1 MAWVLPRDAL
11 LFNSRQAVKKTDNKQ
26 NLLTGFLVI
35 FVVTL
40 GLSSC
45 GTNEED
51 SNIKQEVRVYNWSD
65 YIADSTIGEFEKET
79 GIDVTYDVYDSNEIL
94 EGKLLSGNTGYDI
107 VGPSSEFMGRQIIAG
122 VYQKLYKDA
131 LYNYDNLDP
140 AMMSLLEN
148 LDPDNAHSIPYLW
161 GTTGI
166 GYNKQKAIEI
176 MGADFAMD
184 TLDVVF
190 VPEIIAKFQHCGV
203 AFLDAPSEMFKA
215 ALHYLGLN
223 PNSQNPKDYQEQSKE
238 LFNNV
243 RPYIQYFHSSKYI
256 NDLANGDICL
266 AFAWSGDVLQAADRA
281 SESGNGVQI
290 EYKIPKEGTLMWFD
304 MLAIPADAP
313 NPGNAH
319 KFLNYILKPEVI
331 AEISNKVNFAN
342 ANIPSKS
349 LIKADSL
356 NNPDIYPEE
365 ELMRKLF
372 VAKILPPDIDRVMTR
387 QWVDIKSQQ

>member
-1 MAWVLPRDAL
+1 M
-11 LFNSRQAVKKTDNKQ
+11 KKTNYKQ

-45 GTNEED
+45 GTNEEET
-51 SNIKQEVRVYNWSD
+51 NIKQEVKVYNWSD
-65 YIADSTIGEFEKET
+65 YIADSTIREFEKET
-79 GIDVTYDVYDSNEIL
+79 GIDVTYDVYDSNEVL

-122 VYQKLYKDA
+122 VYQKLNKDA

-166 GYNKQKAIEI
+166 GYNKQKAIEV
-176 MGADFAMD
+176 MGVDFAMN

-190 VPEIIAKFQHCGV
+190 IPEIIAKFQHCGV

-223 PNSQNPKDYQEQSKE
+223 PNSQNPKDYQEQSTE

-290 EYKIPKEGTLMWFD
+290 EYRIPKEGTLMWFD

-365 ELMRKLF
+365 ELMHKLF
-372 VAKILPPDIDRVMTR
+372 LAKILPPDIDRVMTR

>member
-11 LFNSRQAVKKTDNKQ
+11 LFNSRQAVKKTDYKQ

-45 GTNEED
+45 GTNEEET
-51 SNIKQEVRVYNWSD
+51 NIKQEVKVYNWSD
-65 YIADSTIGEFEKET
+65 YIADSTIREFEKET

-122 VYQKLYKDA
+122 VYQKLNKDA

-148 LDPDNAHSIPYLW
+148 LDPDNAYSIPYLW

-166 GYNKQKAIEI
+166 GYNKQKAIEV
-176 MGADFAMD
+176 MGVDFAMN

-190 VPEIIAKFQHCGV
+190 IPEIIAKFQHCGV

-223 PNSQNPKDYQEQSKE
+223 PNSQNPKDYQEQSTE

-313 NPGNAH
+313 NPENAH
-319 KFLNYILKPEVI
+319 EFLNYILRPEVV

-372 VAKILPPDIDRVMTR
+372 LAKILPPDIDRVMTR

>member
-1 MAWVLPRDAL
+1 M
-11 LFNSRQAVKKTDNKQ
+11 KKTDYKQ

-45 GTNEED
+45 GTNEEET
-51 SNIKQEVRVYNWSD
+51 NIKQEVRVYNWSD
-65 YIADSTIGEFEKET
+65 YIADSTIREFEKET
-79 GIDVTYDVYDSNEIL
+79 GIDVTYDVYDSNEVL

-122 VYQKLYKDA
+122 VYQKLNKDA

-166 GYNKQKAIEI
+166 GYNKQKAIEV
-176 MGADFAMD
+176 MGVDFAMN

-190 VPEIIAKFQHCGV
+190 IPEIIAKFQHCGV

-223 PNSQNPKDYQEQSKE
+223 PNSQNPKDYQGQSKE

-290 EYKIPKEGTLMWFD
+290 EYRIPKEGTLMWFD

-372 VAKILPPDIDRVMTR
+372 LAKILPPDIDRVMTR

>member
-11 LFNSRQAVKKTDNKQ
+11 LFNSRQAVKKTDYKQ

-45 GTNEED
+45 GTNEEET
-51 SNIKQEVRVYNWSD
+51 NIKQEVRVYNWSD
-65 YIADSTIGEFEKET
+65 YIADSTIREFEKET

-122 VYQKLYKDA
+122 VYQKLNKDA

-140 AMMSLLEN
+140 EMMHLLEN

-223 PNSQNPKDYQEQSKE
+223 PNSQNPKDYQEQSTE
-238 LFNNV
+238 LFKNV

-313 NPGNAH
+313 NPENAH
-319 KFLNYILKPEVI
+319 EFLNYILRPEVV

-356 NNPDIYPEE
+356 NNPGIYPEE

-372 VAKILPPDIDRVMTR
+372 IAKILPPDVDRVMTR

>member
-1 MAWVLPRDAL
+1 
-11 LFNSRQAVKKTDNKQ
+11 VKKTDNKQ

-65 YIADSTIGEFEKET
+65 YIADSTIREFEKET

-122 VYQKLYKDA
+122 VYQKLNKDT

-140 AMMSLLEN
+140 EMMNLLEN

-223 PNSQNPKDYQEQSKE
+223 PNSQNPKDYQEQSTE

-290 EYKIPKEGTLMWFD
+290 EYRIPKEGTLMWFD

-365 ELMRKLF
+365 DLMRKLF
-372 VAKILPPDIDRVMTR
+372 LAKILPPDIDRVMTR
-387 QWVDIKSQQ
+387 QWVYVKSQQ

>member
-1 MAWVLPRDAL
+1 M
-11 LFNSRQAVKKTDNKQ
+11 KKTDYKQ

-45 GTNEED
+45 GTNEEET
-51 SNIKQEVRVYNWSD
+51 NIKQEVRVYNWSD
-65 YIADSTIGEFEKET
+65 YIADSTIREFEKET

-122 VYQKLYKDA
+122 VYQKLNKDA

-166 GYNKQKAIEI
+166 GYNKQKAIEV
-176 MGADFAMD
+176 MGVDFAMN

-190 VPEIIAKFQHCGV
+190 IPEIIAKFQHCGV

-223 PNSQNPKDYQEQSKE
+223 PNSQNPKDYQEQSTE

-290 EYKIPKEGTLMWFD
+290 EYRIPKEGTLMWFD

-372 VAKILPPDIDRVMTR
+372 LAKILPPDIDRVMTR

>member
-1 MAWVLPRDAL
+1 M
-11 LFNSRQAVKKTDNKQ
+11 KKTDYKQ
-26 NLLTGFLVI
+26 NLLTGFLVV

-45 GTNEED
+45 GTNEEET
-51 SNIKQEVRVYNWSD
+51 NIKQEVKVYNWSD
-65 YIADSTIGEFEKET
+65 YIADSTIREFEKET
-79 GIDVTYDVYDSNEIL
+79 GIDVTYDVYDSNEVL

-122 VYQKLYKDA
+122 VYQKLNKDA

-140 AMMSLLEN
+140 EMMNLLEN

-223 PNSQNPKDYQEQSKE
+223 PNSQNPKDYQEQSTE
-238 LFNNV
+238 LFKNV

-313 NPGNAH
+313 NPENAH
-319 KFLNYILKPEVI
+319 EFLNYILRPEVV

-365 ELMRKLF
+365 DLMRKLF
-372 VAKILPPDIDRVMTR
+372 LAKILPPDIDRVMTR
-387 QWVDIKSQQ
+387 QWVDVKSQQ

>member
-1 MAWVLPRDAL
+1 M
-11 LFNSRQAVKKTDNKQ
+11 KKTDYKQ

-45 GTNEED
+45 GTNEEET
-51 SNIKQEVRVYNWSD
+51 NIKQEVKVYNWSD
-65 YIADSTIGEFEKET
+65 YIADSTIREFEKET
-79 GIDVTYDVYDSNEIL
+79 GIDVTYDVYDSNEVL

-122 VYQKLYKDA
+122 VYQKLNKDA

-140 AMMSLLEN
+140 AMMNLLEN

-223 PNSQNPKDYQEQSKE
+223 PNSQNPKDYQEQSTE

-290 EYKIPKEGTLMWFD
+290 EYRIPKEGTLMWFD

-372 VAKILPPDIDRVMTR
+372 LAKILPPDIDRVMTR

>member
-1 MAWVLPRDAL
+1 M
-11 LFNSRQAVKKTDNKQ
+11 KKTNYKQ

-40 GLSSC
+40 GLNSC

-65 YIADSTIGEFEKET
+65 YIADSTIREFEKET
-79 GIDVTYDVYDSNEIL
+79 GIDVTYDVYDSNEVL

-122 VYQKLYKDA
+122 VYQKLNKDA

-140 AMMSLLEN
+140 AMMNLLEN

-166 GYNKQKAIEI
+166 GYNKQKAIEV
-176 MGADFAMD
+176 MGVDFAMN

-190 VPEIIAKFQHCGV
+190 IPEIIAKFQHCGV

-223 PNSQNPKDYQEQSKE
+223 PNSQNPKDYQEQSTE

-290 EYKIPKEGTLMWFD
+290 EYRIPKEGTLMWFD

-313 NPGNAH
+313 NPENAH
-319 KFLNYILKPEVI
+319 EFLNYILRPEVV

>member
-65 YIADSTIGEFEKET
+65 YIADSTIREFEKET

-122 VYQKLYKDA
+122 VYQKLNKDT

-140 AMMSLLEN
+140 EMMNLLEN

-290 EYKIPKEGTLMWFD
+290 EYRIPKEGTLMWFD

>member
-1 MAWVLPRDAL
+1 M
-11 LFNSRQAVKKTDNKQ
+11 KKTNYKQ

-45 GTNEED
+45 GTNEEET
-51 SNIKQEVRVYNWSD
+51 NIKQEVRVYNWSD
-65 YIADSTIGEFEKET
+65 YIADSTIREFEKET
-79 GIDVTYDVYDSNEIL
+79 GIDVTYDVYDSNEVL

-122 VYQKLYKDA
+122 VYQKLNKDA

-166 GYNKQKAIEI
+166 GYNKQKAIEV
-176 MGADFAMD
+176 MGVDFAMN

-190 VPEIIAKFQHCGV
+190 IPEIIAKFQHCGV

-223 PNSQNPKDYQEQSKE
+223 PNSQNPKDYQEQSTE

-290 EYKIPKEGTLMWFD
+290 EYRIPKEGTLMWFD

-365 ELMRKLF
+365 DLMRKLF
-372 VAKILPPDIDRVMTR
+372 LAKILPPDIDRVMTR

>member
-1 MAWVLPRDAL
+1 M
-11 LFNSRQAVKKTDNKQ
+11 KKTDYKQ
-26 NLLTGFLVI
+26 NLLTSFLVI

-45 GTNEED
+45 GTNEEET
-51 SNIKQEVRVYNWSD
+51 NIKQEVKVYNWSD
-65 YIADSTIGEFEKET
+65 YIADSTIREFEKET
-79 GIDVTYDVYDSNEIL
+79 GIDVTYDVYDSNEVL

-122 VYQKLYKDA
+122 VYQKLNKDA

-223 PNSQNPKDYQEQSKE
+223 PNSQNPKDYQEQSTE
-238 LFNNV
+238 LFKNV

-290 EYKIPKEGTLMWFD
+290 EYRIPKEGTLMWFD

-372 VAKILPPDIDRVMTR
+372 LAKILPPDIDRVMTR

>member
-11 LFNSRQAVKKTDNKQ
+11 LFNSRQAVKKTDYKQ

-45 GTNEED
+45 GTNEEET
-51 SNIKQEVRVYNWSD
+51 NIKQEVKVYNWSD
-65 YIADSTIGEFEKET
+65 YIADSTIREFEKET
-79 GIDVTYDVYDSNEIL
+79 GIDVTYDVYDSNEVL

-122 VYQKLYKDA
+122 VYQKLNKDA

-166 GYNKQKAIEI
+166 GYNKQKAIEV
-176 MGADFAMD
+176 MGVDFAMN

-223 PNSQNPKDYQEQSKE
+223 PNSQNPKDYQEQSTE

-290 EYKIPKEGTLMWFD
+290 EYRIPKEGTLMWFD

-356 NNPDIYPEE
+356 NNPGIYPEE

-372 VAKILPPDIDRVMTR
+372 IAKILPPDVDRVMTR

>member
-1 MAWVLPRDAL
+1 M
-11 LFNSRQAVKKTDNKQ
+11 KKTNYKQ

-45 GTNEED
+45 GTNEEET
-51 SNIKQEVRVYNWSD
+51 NIKQEVRVYNWSD
-65 YIADSTIGEFEKET
+65 YIADSTIREFEKET
-79 GIDVTYDVYDSNEIL
+79 GIDVTYDVYDSNEVL

-122 VYQKLYKDA
+122 VYQKLNKDA

-166 GYNKQKAIEI
+166 GYNKQKAIEV
-176 MGADFAMD
+176 MGVDFAMN

-190 VPEIIAKFQHCGV
+190 IPEIIAKFQHCGV

-223 PNSQNPKDYQEQSKE
+223 PNSQNPKDYQEQSTE

-290 EYKIPKEGTLMWFD
+290 EYRIPKEGTLMWFD

-372 VAKILPPDIDRVMTR
+372 LAKILPPDIDRVMTR

>member
-1 MAWVLPRDAL
+1 M
-11 LFNSRQAVKKTDNKQ
+11 KKTNYKQ
-26 NLLTGFLVI
+26 NLLTGFLVV

-45 GTNEED
+45 GTNEEET
-51 SNIKQEVRVYNWSD
+51 NIKQEVKVYNWSD
-65 YIADSTIGEFEKET
+65 YIADSTIREFEKET
-79 GIDVTYDVYDSNEIL
+79 GIDVTYDVYDSNEVL

-122 VYQKLYKDA
+122 VYQKLNKDA

-166 GYNKQKAIEI
+166 GYNKQKAIEV
-176 MGADFAMD
+176 MGVDFAMN

-190 VPEIIAKFQHCGV
+190 IPEIIAKFQHCGV

-223 PNSQNPKDYQEQSKE
+223 PNSQNPKDYQEQSTE

-290 EYKIPKEGTLMWFD
+290 EYRIPKEGTLMWFD

-365 ELMRKLF
+365 DLMRKLF
-372 VAKILPPDIDRVMTR
+372 LAKILPPDIDRVMTR

>member
-11 LFNSRQAVKKTDNKQ
+11 LFNSRQAVKKTDYKQ

-45 GTNEED
+45 GTNKEET
-51 SNIKQEVRVYNWSD
+51 NIKQEVRVYNWSD
-65 YIADSTIGEFEKET
+65 YIADSTIREFEKET

-122 VYQKLYKDA
+122 VYQKLNKDA

-140 AMMSLLEN
+140 AMMNLLEN

-223 PNSQNPKDYQEQSKE
+223 PNSQNPKDYQEQSTE
-238 LFNNV
+238 LFKNV

-313 NPGNAH
+313 NPENAH
-319 KFLNYILKPEVI
+319 EFLNYILRPEVV

-356 NNPDIYPEE
+356 NNPGIYPEE

-372 VAKILPPDIDRVMTR
+372 IAKILPPDVDRVMTR
-387 QWVDIKSQQ
+387 QWVDIKLQQ

>member
-1 MAWVLPRDAL
+1 MAGVLLGDAL
-11 LFNSRQAVKKTDNKQ
+11 LFNSRQIVKKIDYKP

-35 FVVTL
+35 IVVTF

-45 GTNEED
+45 GTNEEET
-51 SNIKQEVRVYNWSD
+51 NIKQEVRVYNWSD
-65 YIADSTIGEFEKET
+65 YIADTTIREFEQET
-79 GIDVTYDVYDSNEIL
+79 GINVIYDVYDSNEIL
-94 EGKLLSGNTGYDI
+94 EGKLLAGNTGYDI

-122 VYQKLYKDA
+122 VYQKLNKEA

-140 AMMSLLEN
+140 AMMNLLEN
-148 LDPDNAHSIPYLW
+148 LDPNNAHSIPYLW

-223 PNSQNPKDYQEQSKE
+223 PNSQNPKDYQGQSKE
-238 LFNNV
+238 LFKNV

-266 AFAWSGDVLQAADRA
+266 AFSWSGDVLQAADRA
-281 SESGNGVQI
+281 RESGNGVQV
-290 EYKIPKEGTLMWFD
+290 EYRIPKEGTLMWFD
-304 MLAIPADAP
+304 MLAIPVDAP
-313 NPGNAH
+313 NPENAH
-319 KFLNYILKPEVI
+319 KFLDYILRPEVI

-356 NNPDIYPEE
+356 NNPGIYPEE

-372 VAKILPPDIDRVMTR
+372 VAKILPPDVDRVMTR

>member
-1 MAWVLPRDAL
+1 M
-11 LFNSRQAVKKTDNKQ
+11 KKTDYKQ
-26 NLLTGFLVI
+26 NLLTGFLII

-45 GTNEED
+45 GTNEEET
-51 SNIKQEVRVYNWSD
+51 NIKQEVRVYNWSD
-65 YIADSTIGEFEKET
+65 YIADSTIREFEKET

-122 VYQKLYKDA
+122 VYQKLNKDV

-140 AMMSLLEN
+140 AMMNLLEN

-223 PNSQNPKDYQEQSKE
+223 PNSQNPKDYQEQSTE

-290 EYKIPKEGTLMWFD
+290 EYRIPKEGTLMWFD

>member
-1 MAWVLPRDAL
+1 MAGVLPRDAL
-11 LFNSRQAVKKTDNKQ
+11 LFNSRQIVMKVDYKQ
-26 NLLTGFLVI
+26 NFLTKLLII

-40 GLSSC
+40 GVSSC
-45 GTNEED
+45 GTNEEEN
-51 SNIKQEVRVYNWSD
+51 NIKQEVRVYNWSD
-65 YIADSTIGEFEKET
+65 YIADTTISEFEKET

-94 EGKLLSGNTGYDI
+94 EGKLLAGNTGYDI
-107 VGPSSEFMGRQIIAG
+107 VGPSSEFMGRQIMAG
-122 VYQKLYKDA
+122 VLQKLNKQA
-131 LYNYDNLDP
+131 LNNYANLDP

-190 VPEIIAKFQHCGV
+190 IPEIIAKFQHCGV

-223 PNSQNPKDYQEQSKE
+223 PNSLNPKDYQEQSTTLLK
-238 LFNNV
+238 NV

-281 SESGNGVQI
+281 RESGNGVQI
-290 EYKIPKEGTLMWFD
+290 EYRIPREGTLMWFD
-304 MLAIPADAP
+304 MLVIPTDAP
-313 NPGNAH
+313 NPENAH
-319 KFLNYILKPEVI
+319 KFLNYILRPEVI

-342 ANIPSKS
+342 ANTPSKP
-349 LIKADSL
+349 LIKEAAL
-356 NNPDIYPEE
+356 NNPGIYPHE
-365 ELMRKLF
+365 ELMRKF
-372 VAKILPPDIDRVMTR
+372 FIAKILPPDVDRIMTR

>member
-1 MAWVLPRDAL
+1 M
-11 LFNSRQAVKKTDNKQ
+11 KKTDYKQ

-45 GTNEED
+45 GTNEEET
-51 SNIKQEVRVYNWSD
+51 NIKQEVRVYNLSD
-65 YIADSTIGEFEKET
+65 YIADSTIREFEKET
-79 GIDVTYDVYDSNEIL
+79 GIDVTYDVYDSNEVL
-94 EGKLLSGNTGYDI
+94 EVKLLSGNTGYDI

-122 VYQKLYKDA
+122 VYQKLNKDA

-140 AMMSLLEN
+140 AMMNLLEN

-223 PNSQNPKDYQEQSKE
+223 PNSQNPKDYQEQSTE

-290 EYKIPKEGTLMWFD
+290 EYRIPKEGTLMWFD

-319 KFLNYILKPEVI
+319 KFLNYFLKPEVI

-372 VAKILPPDIDRVMTR
+372 LAKILPPDIDRVMTR

>member
-1 MAWVLPRDAL
+1 M
-11 LFNSRQAVKKTDNKQ
+11 KKTDYKQ
-26 NLLTGFLVI
+26 NLLTDFLVI

-45 GTNEED
+45 GTNEEET
-51 SNIKQEVRVYNWSD
+51 NIKQEVRVYNWSD
-65 YIADSTIGEFEKET
+65 YIADSTIREFEKET
-79 GIDVTYDVYDSNEIL
+79 GIDVTYDVYDSNEVL

-122 VYQKLYKDA
+122 VYQKLNKDA

-166 GYNKQKAIEI
+166 GYNKQKAIEV
-176 MGADFAMD
+176 MGVDFAMN

-190 VPEIIAKFQHCGV
+190 IPEIIAKFQHCGV

-223 PNSQNPKDYQEQSKE
+223 PNSQNPKDYQEQSTE

-290 EYKIPKEGTLMWFD
+290 EYRIPKEGTLMWFD

-372 VAKILPPDIDRVMTR
+372 LAKILPPDIDRVMTR

>member
-1 MAWVLPRDAL
+1 M
-11 LFNSRQAVKKTDNKQ
+11 KKTDYKQ

-45 GTNEED
+45 GTNEEET
-51 SNIKQEVRVYNWSD
+51 NIKQEVKVYNWSD
-65 YIADSTIGEFEKET
+65 YIADSTIREFEKET

-122 VYQKLYKDA
+122 VYQKLNKDA

-140 AMMSLLEN
+140 AMMNLLEN

-166 GYNKQKAIEI
+166 GYNKQKAIEV
-176 MGADFAMD
+176 MGVDFAMN

-190 VPEIIAKFQHCGV
+190 IPEIIAKFQHCGV

-223 PNSQNPKDYQEQSKE
+223 PNSQNPKDYQEQSTE

-290 EYKIPKEGTLMWFD
+290 EYRIPKEGTLMWFD

-365 ELMRKLF
+365 ELMHKLF
-372 VAKILPPDIDRVMTR
+372 LAKILPPDIDRVMTR

>member
-1 MAWVLPRDAL
+1 M
-11 LFNSRQAVKKTDNKQ
+11 KKTDYKQ

-45 GTNEED
+45 GTNEEET
-51 SNIKQEVRVYNWSD
+51 NIKQEVRVYNWSD
-65 YIADSTIGEFEKET
+65 YIADSTIREFEKET
-79 GIDVTYDVYDSNEIL
+79 GIDVTYDVYDSNEVL

-122 VYQKLYKDA
+122 VYQKLNKDA

-140 AMMSLLEN
+140 AMMNLLEN

-223 PNSQNPKDYQEQSKE
+223 PNSQNPKDYQEQSTE

-290 EYKIPKEGTLMWFD
+290 EYRIPKEGTLMWFD

-365 ELMRKLF
+365 DLMRKLF
-372 VAKILPPDIDRVMTR
+372 LAKILPPDIDRVMTR

>member
-1 MAWVLPRDAL
+1 M
-11 LFNSRQAVKKTDNKQ
+11 KKTDYKQ

-45 GTNEED
+45 GTNEEET
-51 SNIKQEVRVYNWSD
+51 NIKQEVRVYNWSD
-65 YIADSTIGEFEKET
+65 YIADSTIREFEKET

-122 VYQKLYKDA
+122 VYQKLNKDA

-223 PNSQNPKDYQEQSKE
+223 PNSQNPKDYQEQSTE

-290 EYKIPKEGTLMWFD
+290 EYRIPKEGTLMWFD

-365 ELMRKLF
+365 ELMSKLF
-372 VAKILPPDIDRVMTR
+372 LAKILPPDIDRVMTR

>member
-1 MAWVLPRDAL
+1 VR
-11 LFNSRQAVKKTDNKQ
+11 KTDYKQ

-45 GTNEED
+45 GTNEEET
-51 SNIKQEVRVYNWSD
+51 NIKQEVRVYNWSD
-65 YIADSTIGEFEKET
+65 YIADSTIREFEKET

-122 VYQKLYKDA
+122 VYQKLNKDA

-140 AMMSLLEN
+140 EMMNLLEN

-223 PNSQNPKDYQEQSKE
+223 PNSQNPKDYQEQSTE
-238 LFNNV
+238 LFKNV

-313 NPGNAH
+313 NPENAH
-319 KFLNYILKPEVI
+319 EFLNYILRPEVV

-356 NNPDIYPEE
+356 NNPGIYPEE

-372 VAKILPPDIDRVMTR
+372 IAKILPPDVDRVMTR
-387 QWVDIKSQQ
+387 QWVDIKLQQ

>member
-45 GTNEED
+45 GTNEEET
-51 SNIKQEVRVYNWSD
+51 NIKQEVRVYNWSD
-65 YIADSTIGEFEKET
+65 YIADSTIREFEKET
-79 GIDVTYDVYDSNEIL
+79 GIDVTYDVYDSNEVL

-122 VYQKLYKDA
+122 VYQKLNKDA

-140 AMMSLLEN
+140 AMMNLLEN

-223 PNSQNPKDYQEQSKE
+223 PNSQNPKDYQEQSTE
-238 LFNNV
+238 LFKNV

-290 EYKIPKEGTLMWFD
+290 EYRIPKEGTLMWFD

-319 KFLNYILKPEVI
+319 KFLNYILQPEVI

-372 VAKILPPDIDRVMTR
+372 LAKILPPDIDRVMTR

>member
-1 MAWVLPRDAL
+1 M
-11 LFNSRQAVKKTDNKQ
+11 KKTDYKQ

-65 YIADSTIGEFEKET
+65 YIADSTIREFEKET

-122 VYQKLYKDA
+122 VYQKLNKDA

-140 AMMSLLEN
+140 AIMNLLEN

-223 PNSQNPKDYQEQSKE
+223 PNSQNPKDYQEQSTE
-238 LFNNV
+238 LFKNV

-290 EYKIPKEGTLMWFD
+290 EYRIPKEGTLMWFD

-372 VAKILPPDIDRVMTR
+372 LAKILPPDIDRVMTR

>member
-1 MAWVLPRDAL
+1 M
-11 LFNSRQAVKKTDNKQ
+11 KKTDYKQ
-26 NLLTGFLVI
+26 NLLTGFLVV

-45 GTNEED
+45 GTNEEET
-51 SNIKQEVRVYNWSD
+51 NIKQEVRVYNWSD
-65 YIADSTIGEFEKET
+65 YIADSTIREFEKET

-122 VYQKLYKDA
+122 VYQKLNKDA

-223 PNSQNPKDYQEQSKE
+223 PNSQNPKDYQEQSTE

-290 EYKIPKEGTLMWFD
+290 EYRIPKEGTLMWFD

-372 VAKILPPDIDRVMTR
+372 LAKILPPDIDRVMTR

>member
-1 MAWVLPRDAL
+1 M
-11 LFNSRQAVKKTDNKQ
+11 KKTDYKQ

-65 YIADSTIGEFEKET
+65 YIADSTIREFEKET

-122 VYQKLYKDA
+122 VYQKLNKDT

-140 AMMSLLEN
+140 EMMNLLEN

-290 EYKIPKEGTLMWFD
+290 EYRIPKEGTLMWFD

>member
-1 MAWVLPRDAL
+1 M
-11 LFNSRQAVKKTDNKQ
+11 KKTDYKQ

-45 GTNEED
+45 GTNEEET
-51 SNIKQEVRVYNWSD
+51 NIKQEVRVYNWSD
-65 YIADSTIGEFEKET
+65 YIADSTIREFEKET

-122 VYQKLYKDA
+122 VYQKLNKDT

-140 AMMSLLEN
+140 EMMNLLEN

-223 PNSQNPKDYQEQSKE
+223 PNSQNPKDYQEQSTE

-290 EYKIPKEGTLMWFD
+290 EYRIPKEGTLMWFD

>member
-1 MAWVLPRDAL
+1 M
-11 LFNSRQAVKKTDNKQ
+11 KKTDYKQ

-45 GTNEED
+45 GTNEEET
-51 SNIKQEVRVYNWSD
+51 NIKQEVRVYNWSD
-65 YIADSTIGEFEKET
+65 YIADSTIREFEKET
-79 GIDVTYDVYDSNEIL
+79 GIDVTYDVYDSNEVL

-122 VYQKLYKDA
+122 VYQKLNKDA

-166 GYNKQKAIEI
+166 GYNKQKAIEV
-176 MGADFAMD
+176 MGVDFAMN

-190 VPEIIAKFQHCGV
+190 IPEIIAKFQHCGV

-223 PNSQNPKDYQEQSKE
+223 PNSQNPKDYQEQSTE

-290 EYKIPKEGTLMWFD
+290 EYRIPKEGTLMWFD

-365 ELMRKLF
+365 ELMHKLF
-372 VAKILPPDIDRVMTR
+372 LAKILPPDIDRVMTR

>member
-1 MAWVLPRDAL
+1 MRV
-11 LFNSRQAVKKTDNKQ
+11 NYKQ
-26 NLLTGFLVI
+26 NFLTKLLII
-35 FVVTL
+35 FVVSL
-40 GLSSC
+40 GVSSC
-45 GTNEED
+45 GTNEEE
-51 SNIKQEVRVYNWSD
+51 NKIKQEVRVYNWSD
-65 YIADSTIGEFEKET
+65 YIADTTIREFEKET

-122 VYQKLYKDA
+122 VYQKLNKDA

-140 AMMSLLEN
+140 AMMNLLEN

-223 PNSQNPKDYQEQSKE
+223 PNSQNPKDYQEQSTE
-238 LFNNV
+238 LFKNV

-342 ANIPSKS
+342 ANIPQKS

-372 VAKILPPDIDRVMTR
+372 IAKILPPDVDRVMTR

>member
-11 LFNSRQAVKKTDNKQ
+11 LFNSRQAVKKTGYKQ

-45 GTNEED
+45 GTNEEET
-51 SNIKQEVRVYNWSD
+51 NIKQEVRVYNWSD
-65 YIADSTIGEFEKET
+65 YIADSTIREFEKET
-79 GIDVTYDVYDSNEIL
+79 GIDVTYDVYDSNEVL

-122 VYQKLYKDA
+122 VYQKLNKDA

-166 GYNKQKAIEI
+166 GYNKQKAIEV
-176 MGADFAMD
+176 MGVDFAMN

-190 VPEIIAKFQHCGV
+190 IPEIIAKFQHCGV

-223 PNSQNPKDYQEQSKE
+223 PNSQNPKDYQEQSTE

-290 EYKIPKEGTLMWFD
+290 EYRIPKEGTLMWFD

-365 ELMRKLF
+365 ELMHKLF
-372 VAKILPPDIDRVMTR
+372 LAKILPPDIDRVMTR

>member
-1 MAWVLPRDAL
+1 
-11 LFNSRQAVKKTDNKQ
+11 VKKTDYKQ

-45 GTNEED
+45 GTNEEET
-51 SNIKQEVRVYNWSD
+51 NIKQEVRVYNWSD
-65 YIADSTIGEFEKET
+65 YIADSTIREFEKET

-122 VYQKLYKDA
+122 VYQKLNKDA

-166 GYNKQKAIEI
+166 GYNKQKAIEV
-176 MGADFAMD
+176 MGVDFAMN

-190 VPEIIAKFQHCGV
+190 IPEIIAKFQHCGV

-223 PNSQNPKDYQEQSKE
+223 PNSQNPKDYQEQSTE

-290 EYKIPKEGTLMWFD
+290 EYRIPKEGTLMWFD

-365 ELMRKLF
+365 DLMRKLF
-372 VAKILPPDIDRVMTR
+372 LAKILPPDIDRVMTR

>member
-1 MAWVLPRDAL
+1 
-11 LFNSRQAVKKTDNKQ
+11 VKKTDYKQ

-45 GTNEED
+45 GTNEEET
-51 SNIKQEVRVYNWSD
+51 NIKQEVRVYNWSD
-65 YIADSTIGEFEKET
+65 YIADSTIREFEKET

-94 EGKLLSGNTGYDI
+94 EGKLFSGNTGYDI

-122 VYQKLYKDA
+122 VYQKLNKDV

-140 AMMSLLEN
+140 AMMNLLEN

-223 PNSQNPKDYQEQSKE
+223 PNSQNPKDYQEQSTE

-290 EYKIPKEGTLMWFD
+290 EYRIPKEGTLMWFD

-365 ELMRKLF
+365 DLMRKLF
-372 VAKILPPDIDRVMTR
+372 LAKILPPDIDRVMTR
-387 QWVDIKSQQ
+387 QWVYVKSQQ

>member
-1 MAWVLPRDAL
+1 M
-11 LFNSRQAVKKTDNKQ
+11 KKTDYKQ

-45 GTNEED
+45 GTNEEET
-51 SNIKQEVRVYNWSD
+51 NIKQEVRVYNWSD
-65 YIADSTIGEFEKET
+65 YIADSTIREFEKET

-122 VYQKLYKDA
+122 VYQKLNKDA

-140 AMMSLLEN
+140 EMMNLLEN

-223 PNSQNPKDYQEQSKE
+223 PNSQNPKDYQEQSTE
-238 LFNNV
+238 LFKNV

-365 ELMRKLF
+365 DLMRKLF
-372 VAKILPPDIDRVMTR
+372 LAKILPPDIDRVMTR

>member
-1 MAWVLPRDAL
+1 M
-11 LFNSRQAVKKTDNKQ
+11 KKTDYKQ

-45 GTNEED
+45 GTNEEET
-51 SNIKQEVRVYNWSD
+51 NIKQEVRVNNWSY
-65 YIADSTIGEFEKET
+65 YIADSTIREFEKET
-79 GIDVTYDVYDSNEIL
+79 GINVIYDVYDSNEIL
-94 EGKLLSGNTGYDI
+94 EGKLFAGNTGYDI

-122 VYQKLYKDA
+122 VYQKLNKDA

-140 AMMSLLEN
+140 EMMNLLEN

-238 LFNNV
+238 LFKNV

-313 NPGNAH
+313 NPENAH
-319 KFLNYILKPEVI
+319 EFLNYILRPEVV

-356 NNPDIYPEE
+356 NNPGIYPEE

-372 VAKILPPDIDRVMTR
+372 IAKILPPDVDRVMTR

>member
-1 MAWVLPRDAL
+1 M
-11 LFNSRQAVKKTDNKQ
+11 KKTDYKQ

-45 GTNEED
+45 GTNEEET
-51 SNIKQEVRVYNWSD
+51 NIKQEVRVYNWSD
-65 YIADSTIGEFEKET
+65 YIADSTIREFEKET

-122 VYQKLYKDA
+122 VYQKLNKDT

-140 AMMSLLEN
+140 EMMNLLEN

-238 LFNNV
+238 LFKNV

-290 EYKIPKEGTLMWFD
+290 EYRIPKEGTLMWFD

-372 VAKILPPDIDRVMTR
+372 LAKILPPDIDRVMTR